1 MGNLS
6 VWNLVPNELV
16 VGYKFFKLQGK
27 SDYLGGIFREKK
39 DGRHL
44 FLSGKNIFLNHNT
57 KQISPPKNLKE

>member
-6 VWNLVPNELV
+6 VWNLDPNELV

-44 FLSGKNIFLNHNT
+44 FLSGKKYLF
-57 KQISPPKNLKE
+57 KS